1 MKKKEAVFIIV
12 ENLHTSIEGLQ
23 TTIAKQ
29 NLKIAELQYKID
41 NPGFT
46 EEQAVKKSYEYG
58 WKDCAETIIAKT
70 TETIGSLNRLQTA
83 AVTLYGRKREND

>member
-23 TTIAKQ
+23 TT
-29 NLKIAELQYKID
+29 
-41 NPGFT
+41 
-46 EEQAVKKSYEYG
+46 
-58 WKDCAETIIAKT
+58 IAKT